1 MKRVESICVYNVLQL
16 LFVSCHG
23 APAVRDT
30 CNLVAP
36 EKHTRRQKK
45 VPQTGLRL
53 AANKKKTVVM
63 TQLAWISAVYF
74 LWEKIGSPIEVLEI

>member
-23 APAVRDT
+23 APTPATWLLLKNIQED
-30 CNLVAP
+30 
-36 EKHTRRQKK
+36 KKK

-53 AANKKKTVVM
+53 AANKKKNSSHDTTCVDLCSLFSVGKNR
-63 TQLAWISAVYF
+63 QSH
-74 LWEKIGSPIEVLEI
+74 

>member
-53 AANKKKTVVM
+53 AANKKKNSSHDTTCVDLCSLFSVGKNR
-63 TQLAWISAVYF
+63 QSH
-74 LWEKIGSPIEVLEI
+74 

>member
-1 MKRVESICVYNVLQL
+1 MYIMSFSSFLFPVMVHQQCETPATWL
-16 LFVSCHG
+16 LLKNI
-23 APAVRDT
+23 RED
-30 CNLVAP
+30 
-36 EKHTRRQKK
+36 KKK

>member
-23 APAVRDT
+23 APTPATWLLLKNIQED
-30 CNLVAP
+30 
-36 EKHTRRQKK
+36 KKK